1 MSQIQEKINKLIENR
16 ETARLGGGQKAI
28 DKQHDK
34 GKYTARE
41 RIQMLLDEGSFE
53 EFDMFVTHRCYD
65 FGMDRKHTFGDG
77 VVTGYGTIDGRLVYV
92 FAQDFTVTA
101 GSLSLSM
108 SDKICK
114 VMDMAMRNGA
124 PCIGMN
130 DSGGARIQEGVNA
143 LAGYANIFQR
153 NVMSSGVIPQI
164 SAIFGPC
171 AGGAVYSPA
180 LTDFII
186 MKKETSN
193 MFLTGPKVVKTVTGE
208 DVTQEQLGGAL
219 MHTTKSGVAQF
230 AVDTEEEGIGL
241 IKKLISYMPQNNME
255 DAPLAVCTDK
265 ITRLEDSLN
274 EIIPDSANKPY
285 DMTEVIK
292 AIVDNGEFLESAAGY
307 AKNIITCFARFNG
320 QSVGIIAN
328 QPKFMAGVLD
338 INASR
343 KAARFVRFCDAFNI
357 PIVTLVDVPGFL
369 PGTTQEY
376 GGVITHGAKLLFAYC
391 EATVPKITVTLR
403 KAYGGAYIVM
413 SSKHIRGDIN
423 YAWPTAEIAVMG
435 ASGAVEVLY
444 GKELK
449 ELADKP
455 EEKAKFIAEKE
466 QEYNDKFSNP
476 YNAARYGYID
486 DVIEPRNTRF
496 RVIRAL
502 QSLATKRLQNPA
514 KKHSNIPL
522 YQTEKMTILTVMNW
536 GWSEILWV
544 SLIGFSLVFILLVAL
559 IFIMKAFGACFRV
572 RPASGRKV
580 DAQPMISEEEIA
592 AIATA
597 LKIYK
602 GALHDR
608 ESEVLTILNI
618 KRAYSPWNSK
628 IHGLTPLP
636 ERK

>member
-1 MSQIQEKINKLIENR
+1 MSEIQKKIQQLVENR
-16 ETARLGGGQKAI
+16 ETAKLGGGEKRIEA
-28 DKQHDK
+28 QHAK

-41 RIQMLLDEGSFE
+41 RIAMFLDEGSFE

-65 FGMDRKHTFGDG
+65 FGMDKSHTFGDG
-77 VVTGYGTIDGRLVYV
+77 VVTGYGTVDGRLVYV

-101 GSLSLSM
+101 GSLSISLA
-108 SDKICK
+108 DKICK

-124 PCIGMN
+124 PCIGLN
-130 DSGGARIQEGVNA
+130 DSGGARIQEGINA

-153 NVMSSGVIPQI
+153 NVMASGVIPQI

-208 DVTQEQLGGAL
+208 DVTQEQLGGAM
-219 MHTTKSGVAQF
+219 MHASKSGVAHF
-230 AVDTEEEGIGL
+230 AVDTEEEGIA
-241 IKKLISYMPQNNME
+241 IIRKLLSYMPQNNME
-255 DAPLAVCTDK
+255 DTPLQVCTDS
-265 ITRLEDSLN
+265 ITRLEESLN
-274 EIIPDSANKPY
+274 EIIPDNPNKPY
-285 DMTEVIK
+285 DMYEVIK
-292 AIVDNGEFLESAAGY
+292 AVVDNGEYLESQAAY

-357 PIVTLVDVPGFL
+357 PLVTLVDVPGFL

-376 GGVITHGAKLLFAYC
+376 GGVISHGAKLLFAYC
-391 EATVPKITVTLR
+391 EATVPKVTVTLR

-435 ASGAVEVLY
+435 ASGAVEVLQAK
-444 GKELK
+444 GLK

-455 EEKAKFIAEKE
+455 EERAAFVAEKE
-466 QEYNDKFSNP
+466 KEYNDKFSNP

-496 RVIRAL
+496 RIIRAL

-522 YQTEKMTILTVMNW
+522 
-536 GWSEILWV
+536 
-544 SLIGFSLVFILLVAL
+544 
-559 IFIMKAFGACFRV
+559 
-572 RPASGRKV
+572 
-580 DAQPMISEEEIA
+580 
-592 AIATA
+592 
-597 LKIYK
+597 
-602 GALHDR
+602 
-608 ESEVLTILNI
+608 
-618 KRAYSPWNSK
+618 
-628 IHGLTPLP
+628 
-636 ERK
+636 

>member
-1 MSQIQEKINKLIENR
+1 MSEIQKQQVANLIENR
-16 ETARLGGGQKAI
+16 EVARLGGGEKAI
-28 DKQHDK
+28 EKQHSK

-41 RIQMLLDEGSFE
+41 RIHMLLDEGSFE

-65 FGMDRKHTFGDG
+65 FGMEKKHTFGDG
-77 VVTGYGTIDGRLVYV
+77 VVTGYGTIEGRLVYV

-101 GSLSLSM
+101 GSLSISM
-108 SDKICK
+108 AEKICK

-124 PCIGMN
+124 PCIGLN

-143 LAGYANIFQR
+143 LAGYANIFMR
-153 NVMSSGVIPQI
+153 NVMASGMIPQI

-186 MKKETSN
+186 MRRETSY

-208 DVTQEQLGGAL
+208 DVTQEQLGGAT

-230 AVDTEEEGIGL
+230 AVDTEEEGIAL
-241 IKKLISYMPQNNME
+241 IRDLLSYMPQNNLE
-255 DAPLAVCTDK
+255 SAPEVPCTDDIARK
-265 ITRLEDSLN
+265 EDTLN
-274 EIIPDSANKPY
+274 EIIPDHPNKPY
-285 DMTEVIK
+285 DMYDVIR
-292 AIVDNGEFLESAAGY
+292 AIVDNGEFLESAASF

-328 QPKFMAGVLD
+328 QPNFMAGVLD

-369 PGTTQEY
+369 PGTAQEY

-391 EATVPKITVTLR
+391 EATVPKVTVTLR

-435 ASGAVEVLY
+435 ASGAVEVLHA
-444 GKELK
+444 K
-449 ELADKP
+449 ELAAITDP
-455 EEKAKFIAEKE
+455 EEKAKYVEKLE
-466 QEYNDKFSNP
+466 QEYKDKFSNP

-502 QSLATKRLQNPA
+502 ESLRNKRTHNPN
-514 KKHSNIPL
+514 KKHCNIPL
-522 YQTEKMTILTVMNW
+522 
-536 GWSEILWV
+536 
-544 SLIGFSLVFILLVAL
+544 
-559 IFIMKAFGACFRV
+559 
-572 RPASGRKV
+572 
-580 DAQPMISEEEIA
+580 
-592 AIATA
+592 
-597 LKIYK
+597 
-602 GALHDR
+602 
-608 ESEVLTILNI
+608 
-618 KRAYSPWNSK
+618 
-628 IHGLTPLP
+628 
-636 ERK
+636 